1 MSDSKS
7 STSSNF
13 ILFMLLAFGVVA
25 ANAYFFGNRQ
35 PPEKPKA
42 AAKAEAGK
50 QEGEAKKP
58 EPGKEDGAAAKKA
71 AEAEKPAEKPGRAT
85 RAEAA
90 GRSRES
96 RPRPRPRPDPS
107 PR

>member
-13 ILFMLLAFGVVA
+13 ILFMLLAFGVVM

-50 QEGEAKKP
+50 PAGEAKKS

-71 AEAEKPAEKPGRAT
+71 A
-85 RAEAA
+85 
-90 GRSRES
+90 
-96 RPRPRPRPDPS
+96 
-107 PR
+107 